1 MNYLTSTDSNKTWND
16 AVLLIVRIFAG
27 FALMSHGYPKLEKLM
42 ADQSSEFFNFLG
54 LGSEFSLILAV
65 FAEFVCAIFIVL
77 GLFSRWA
84 SFFALFTMIIAAFVV
99 HGSDPFDKKETALLY
114 ACVFL
119 ILLFFGPGRFSV
131 DGMISKRKSRNSW

>member
-1 MNYLTSTDSNKTWND
+1 MNYLTSIESNPKWNH

-42 ADQSSEFFNFLG
+42 GEQNSEFFNFLG

-65 FAEFVCAIFIVL
+65 FAEFVCAIFIIL

-84 SFFALFTMIIAAFVV
+84 SFFALFTMIIAAFAV
-99 HGSDPFDKKETALLY
+99 HGADPFEKKETALLY
-114 ACVFL
+114 AALFL
-119 ILLFFGPGRFSV
+119 ILLVFGPGKHSV
-131 DGMISKRKSRNSW
+131 DGMISARKSRSSW